1 VRRIHLD
8 TDIGGDTDDL
18 CALAMLLGWPGVELV
33 GVTTCSDTGGLRAGL
48 ARYALRLAGHQDVPV
63 AAGADGSLGGYRVPP
78 GFYDPDRYWPES
90 VAPEPSS
97 PGAALD
103 LLARSVEMGA
113 TVVGV
118 GPWTNLA
125 LLEAVRPGLLAS
137 TQLVVLGGY
146 VRSVRAG
153 LPAWEPD
160 MDYNVQQD
168 TLAARIVW
176 ERCDPLVM
184 QFSESLEAR
193 LREAHL
199 PRLREGGA
207 LARLVARQ
215 GELRGADGDMGR
227 LGREHPGLPDDL
239 LNFHYD
245 PLACA
250 VGAGWDGARVE
261 ELRLSAQLRD
271 GVLTFPE
278 SPSGKPTR
286 VVTGVDGPRF
296 EREWV
301 ETVRTVG
308 RMG

>member
-1 VRRIHLD
+1 MRRIHLD

-33 GVTTCSDTGGLRAGL
+33 GVTTCSDPGGLRAGL
-48 ARYALRLAGHQDVPV
+48 ARYALRLAGREGVPV
-63 AAGADGSLGGYRVPP
+63 VAGADGSLGGDRVLP
-78 GFYDPDRYWPES
+78 GFSDLDRYWPEP
-90 VAPEPSS
+90 VAPEPSP

-113 TVVGV
+113 TIVGV

-125 LLEAVRPGLLAS
+125 LLEVMRPGLLAS

-146 VRSVRAG
+146 VRAVGAG
-153 LPAWEPD
+153 LPTWEPD

-176 ERCDPLVM
+176 EQCDPLVV
-184 QFSESLEAR
+184 QFSASLEAS

-199 PRLREGGA
+199 PRLREGGV
-207 LARLVARQ
+207 LARLIARQ
-215 GELRGADGDMGR
+215 GELHGADEDMR
-227 LGREHPGLPDDL
+227 RVGREHPRLPDDL
-239 LNFHYD
+239 LNFQYD

-250 VGAGWDGARVE
+250 VAAGWEGARVE
-261 ELRLSAQLRD
+261 ELRLSARLKD

-278 SPSGKPTR
+278 SPSGKPTC
-286 VVTGVDGPRF
+286 VVTSVDGPRL
-296 EREWV
+296 ERE
-301 ETVRTVG
+301 
-308 RMG
+308 